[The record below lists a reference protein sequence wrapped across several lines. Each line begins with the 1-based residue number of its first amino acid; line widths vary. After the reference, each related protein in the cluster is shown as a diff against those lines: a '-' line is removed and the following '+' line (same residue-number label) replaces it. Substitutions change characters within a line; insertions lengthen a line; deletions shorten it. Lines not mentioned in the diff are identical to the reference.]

1 MVYRNKGGAEHD
13 GTAKRSNEYGDSDLS
28 ELIPE
33 NRLLSKSNPVI
44 WFTFNYH
51 LAAVYC
57 PANGRSFIDPVSM
70 LKSCWRDT
78 FTASSQNAV

>member
-1 MVYRNKGGAEHD
+1 MQNF
-13 GTAKRSNEYGDSDLS
+13 SNNSGF
-28 ELIPE
+28 
-33 NRLLSKSNPVI
+33 I

>member
-1 MVYRNKGGAEHD
+1 MGAKEEWRMM
-13 GTAKRSNEYGDSDLS
+13 GRQSGQMSMIILDLS